1 VKSLVLSAVCHNVLI
16 IKKYT
21 PNIDPEAIGS
31 SGDNLTGY
39 EQAALPTIR
48 TYGFNMNIKF

>member
-1 VKSLVLSAVCHNVLI
+1 NVWV

-21 PNIDPEAIGS
+21 PNIDPEAISS

-39 EQAALPTIR
+39 EQASLPTVR
-48 TYGFNMNIKF
+48 TYGFNLNLKF